1 MKIANYHTHT
11 TYCDGKNTAEEMI
24 LAAIENDMSEI
35 GFSVH
40 SPLPFYANW
49 AIREERLSEYK
60 SELKALKEKYKDQI
74 TVYIGIE
81 QDYFSEIPTDGFD
94 YVIGSV
100 HYIYKNGEYL
110 ALDLSADEVKT
121 NINKHY
127 NGDALAYCEDYYDL
141 VTDVYN
147 KTKCD
152 IIGHFDLITKF
163 NEKMPLIDTNAER
176 YKKAVKKALDALL
189 DCPAIFEI
197 NTGAISRGYRT
208 CPYPQ
213 EEILDQIADSG
224 KPFVVN
230 SDSHSV
236 ESIAFG
242 IVDQMRV
249 LSVCGYRY
257 TRSLDEILEK
267 SRIKSI

>member
-1 MKIANYHTHT
+1 MKITNYHTHT
-11 TYCDGKNTAEEMI
+11 TYCDGKNSCEEMV
-24 LAAIENDMSEI
+24 LSAIKNDMSEI

-40 SPLPFYANW
+40 SPLPFYADW
-49 AIREERLSEYK
+49 AISEDRLDEYK
-60 SELKALKEKYKDQI
+60 NELLALREKYKDQI
-74 TVYIGIE
+74 KIYIGIE
-81 QDYFSEIPTDGFD
+81 QDYFSKTSTEGFD

-110 ALDLSADEVKT
+110 SLDINADEVKN
-121 NINKHY
+121 NIKKHY
-127 NGDALAYCEDYYDL
+127 NGDALAYCEDYYQL
-141 VTDVYN
+141 VADVYN
-147 KTKCD
+147 KTKCQ

-163 NEKMPLIDTNAER
+163 NERLPLIDTNAPR
-176 YKKAVKKALDALL
+176 YKKAVKKALDSLLKVPAL
-189 DCPAIFEI
+189 FEI

-213 EEILDQIADSG
+213 EEIMDVIAENG

-242 IVDQMRV
+242 IREQMRI
-249 LSVCGYRY
+249 LKICGYRY
-257 TRSLDEILEK
+257 TKSLDEILSWCK
-267 SRIKSI
+267 